1 MFLRFRN
8 LKLVLSVKMKRQR
21 DFCLIVR
28 TRFVGRGVLIRSDSA
43 VGKIII
49 FGCEHFFGVRF
60 NVLMEQ
66 LSVIHFRLT
75 I

>member
-43 VGKIII
+43 VGKII
-49 FGCEHFFGVRF
+49 FCGCEHFFRVTF
-60 NVLMEQ
+60 TVVMEQ
-66 LSVIHFRLT
+66 FSIIHFRLT

>member
-28 TRFVGRGVLIRSDSA
+28 TRFVGRGVLIRADSA
-43 VGKIII
+43 VGKII
-49 FGCEHFFGVRF
+49 FCGCEHFFRVT
-60 NVLMEQ
+60 VVMEQ
-66 LSVIHFRLT
+66 FSIIHFRLT

>member
-1 MFLRFRN
+1 MLLHFRN
-8 LKLVLSVKMKRQR
+8 LKLVFSVKMKRQR

-43 VGKIII
+43 VEKIL
-49 FGCEHFFGVRF
+49 FCGCEHFFKVTF
-60 NVLMEQ
+60 NVLMKQ